1 MSNVLIELE
10 KSDST
15 TEYIKSSLK
24 LLFKECNIQTRVKL
38 LTEISAKDLNWCDVY
53 LAVRPFTL
61 LSLTIAKIIKK
72 TNRFYIVMYDDDL
85 VNYDGALPWRIDCA
99 KKCINLSEI
108 VLSPNQLIAQEYA
121 KFNSNKRFVLL
132 NTPVDKSEINCKKY
146 RNEKIS
152 FIYAAGKDHAEIFE
166 KQIKPILND
175 FLKVY
180 SSRVHFTFVGVV
192 PDLSDIGFEEN
203 FTFVPLLKLAE
214 YNVYMKSNNFDIGL
228 APLDDTYFANRK
240 YFNKYIEYTKFGI
253 LGSYSN
259 VLPYTLAVKDRKNG
273 ILVENTYEGWYQ
285 ALCFCVDNFDKCERY
300 LKVAQQD
307 LELNFSVKKIANTIK
322 KEITEFEHYTSKK
335 DSISWKR
342 TLIKHYFFLLMDKFY
357 KILYS
362 LKHKGIRY
370 TFVMIK
376 SYFENSNKIGR

>member
-15 TEYIKSSLK
+15 TEYIKASLT
-24 LLFKECNIQTRVKL
+24 LVFKELDITPRFKL
-38 LTEISAKDLNWCDVY
+38 LTDINNEDLNWCDAY
-53 LAVRPFTL
+53 CAVRPFTP
-61 LSLTIAKIIKK
+61 LSFKIAKVIKE
-72 TNRFYIVMYDDDL
+72 TNRFYAVFYDDDL
-85 VNYDGALPWRIDCA
+85 VNYKSAIFWRIVCA
-99 KKCINLSEI
+99 KKCIGLSDI
-108 VLSPNQLIAQEYA
+108 VLSSNPLIAKEYA
-121 KFNSNKRFVLL
+121 ELHDNKRSVVVD
-132 NTPVDKSEINCKKY
+132 TPVCVEEIFIKQY
-146 RNEKIS
+146 RKEKIH
-152 FIYAAGKDHAEIFE
+152 FVYAAGKDHAEVFE
-166 KQIKPILND
+166 KQIRPILNE
-175 FLKVY
+175 FLKAY
-180 SSRVHFTFVGVV
+180 SAKVHFTFVGVA

-214 YNVYMKSNNFDIGL
+214 YNVYMKNNNFDIGL

-273 ILVENTYEGWYQ
+273 ILVENTPEGWYQ
-285 ALCFCVDNFDKCERY
+285 ALCFCVDNFDECERY
-300 LKVAQQD
+300 LSVAQKD
-307 LELNFSVKKIANTIK
+307 LKLNFSVKKIANTIK
-322 KEITEFEHYTSKK
+322 EKIIEFEYYECEKE
-335 DSISWKR
+335 SITWESP
-342 TLIKHYFFLLMDKFY
+342 LLKHYFFLSIDKFY

-376 SYFENSNKIGR
+376 SYFENSNKIVR